1 MVKVLLVNWAWRNV
15 GGDWTYI
22 DNIKK
27 LYEAN
32 GYEVIPFSTIN
43 VENVKTNYDKYF
55 VDSFNFKELNKN
67 KGVLNTLT
75 AGKNSVISSDATSK
89 IKKLI
94 QDHKITFAHFHNIHH
109 HITPAIIW
117 KLKNAGIP
125 IIWTLH
131 DYKLICPDSNFVS
144 NGEICEKCFDK
155 KFYNCTLNKCKKKS
169 YPASVLATLD
179 AYFYNFSGIYNK
191 VDLFL
196 CPSQFL
202 LDKFKQFNFQVS
214 KLKLTNLC
222 YDIDRLDQ
230 QIKELEQDKQ
240 LIAKD
245 ARYIFYV
252 GRVEKIKGIFTLIE
266 AVAGTGITLK
276 IAGSGDAIDE
286 AVNYVKDNNLGNIEF
301 LGFQDKKN
309 IYKLTYNAQFVI
321 CPSEWY
327 ENYPFSVIESM
338 LISKAVVGAKIG
350 GIPELVIDNKTGFLF
365 ESGNHVDLKN
375 KISTLWNDPGLCT
388 QFGMEGRNFAY
399 NKVNFDTH
407 WKILKELIET
417 LPVSDL

>member
-1 MVKVLLVNWAWRNV
+1 MKVLLVNWAWRNV

-22 DNIKK
+22 DNIKR
-27 LYEAN
+27 LYEEN
-32 GYEVIPFSTIN
+32 GYEVIPFSTLN
-43 VENVKTNYDKYF
+43 DENVKTNYNQYF
-55 VDSFNFKELNKN
+55 VESFNYKELNKN
-67 KGVLNTLT
+67 KGIINTLK
-75 AGKNSVISSDATSK
+75 AAKNSVISTDATNK

-94 QDHKITFAHFHNIHH
+94 SDHKITFAHFHNIHH

-117 KLKNAGIP
+117 NLKNAGIP

-131 DYKLICPDSNFVS
+131 DYKLICPDSNFIS
-144 NGEICEKCFDK
+144 NGEICEKCYGN

-169 YPASVLATLD
+169 LPASLLASLD
-179 AYFYNFSGIYNK
+179 AYLYNFTGIYNN

-222 YDIDRLDQ
+222 YDINRLDHE
-230 QIKELEQDKQ
+230 IKELEQEQQ
-240 LIAKD
+240 LMAAGSK
-245 ARYIFYV
+245 YIFFV

-266 AVAGTGITLK
+266 AVAGTEIKLK
-276 IAGSGDAIDE
+276 IAGSGEAINE
-286 AVNYVKDNNLGNIEF
+286 AVQYVKDNNLNNIEF

-309 IYKLTYNAQFVI
+309 IYKLTYNAQFVV

-350 GIPELVIDNKTGFLF
+350 GIPELVIDNKTGLLF
-365 ESGNHVDLKN
+365 EPGNHFDLKS
-375 KISTLWNDPGLCT
+375 KILALWNDPVLCA
-388 QFGMEGRNFAY
+388 QFGMEGRNYAY

-407 WKILKELIET
+407 WKIIREIIEA
-417 LPVSDL
+417 LPLSDLP